1 MKYREVNEHIGIK
14 ILGFIILITV
24 AGVMGGFAMFARS
37 GRFDS
42 MMANEVLINIDSI
55 AKEAYEASEKLDKM
69 NMSVTKMDIEGGT
82 IVKSSGA
89 WYVVYNLHEMTNGD
103 KHEQE
108 LILKNFAK
116 YKQQSELIPASAL
129 SLEEF
134 SSEKYIAMFIRFSSA
149 KENLVSLS

>member
-1 MKYREVNEHIGIK
+1 
-14 ILGFIILITV
+14 
-24 AGVMGGFAMFARS
+24 
-37 GRFDS
+37 
-42 MMANEVLINIDSI
+42 
-55 AKEAYEASEKLDKM
+55 
-69 NMSVTKMDIEGGT
+69 MSVTKMDIEGGT

-89 WYVVYNLHEMTNGD
+89 WYVVCNLHEMTNGD